1 MKFGNMPLRDAQG
14 GILAHSVTIEGR
26 SVRKGR
32 RLDEALVNE
41 LLAAGVTSL
50 FVAMPEAGDVLE
62 DEAATGV
69 ARSLAGPHLLVQ
81 PASRGRVD
89 IVARQAGLVMVD
101 TVALQAVNSVDEAGT
116 VATLPGFEPGGGGGG
131 GAGIEG
137 CHVAGIRAGG

>member
-50 FVAMPEAGDVLE
+50 FVAMPEDGRCP
-62 DEAATGV
+62 GG
-69 ARSLAGPHLLVQ
+69 RSGNRGGPV
-81 PASRGRVD
+81 PCRGR
-89 IVARQAGLVMVD
+89 ICWCNPPR
-101 TVALQAVNSVDEAGT
+101 
-116 VATLPGFEPGGGGGG
+116 GGGSTSLPDR
-131 GAGIEG
+131 
-137 CHVAGIRAGG
+137 RAL